1 MRSDSPWRIR
11 DFRTLFTSAT
21 LSHLGFNINYVAMP
35 LVAVV
40 ALGASPGQVG
50 VLAALSTSAFLLI
63 GLPAGAWVDRM
74 RQRRVLIVAE
84 LVRALLYLSVP
95 VAWWLDVLTLSQL
108 YAVVLLNSCAT
119 VFFDVASQSVL
130 PQVVGRESL
139 VPANAAVASLM
150 AAGNVVGRGAGGGL
164 VQILTAP
171 VAVLCTVVGYL
182 VSALC
187 LTRLRGISGAGSL
200 DQERSTGFLTQV
212 AQGVRHVLGGP
223 ELRALA
229 LTGALTNLGIQ
240 MINTMLPILFVREL
254 GLSPGAL
261 GLFLASGGLGMFLGA
276 RVTRPVAEF
285 FGYGRALAVVGLC
298 LSPAALL
305 IPLVGNGPW
314 LWLAAL
320 GWVLAMVKTGMDN
333 VLGVSLRQRL
343 TSYALLGRMNATFRF
358 LLTGAF
364 AIGGVLAG
372 LIGELAGGRAALW
385 AGAVI
390 LALAFVPV
398 MFSPVRVRRT
408 LPAQADLIPTR

>member
-21 LSHLGFNINYVAMP
+21 LSHLGFNINYVAIP

-63 GLPAGAWVDRM
+63 GLPAGAWVDRV

-108 YAVVLLNSCAT
+108 YGVVLLNSCAT

-130 PQVVGRESL
+130 PQVVSRESL
-139 VPANAAVASLM
+139 VPANAVVASLM

-164 VQILTAP
+164 VQVLTAP
-171 VAVLCTVVGYL
+171 VAVLCTVAGYL
-182 VSALC
+182 LSALC
-187 LTRLRGISGAGSL
+187 LTSLREAPSGSL
-200 DQERSTGFLTQV
+200 DQERSTGFLTQIG
-212 AQGVRHVLGGP
+212 QGVRHVLGGP

-364 AIGGVLAG
+364 AIGGVFAG
-372 LIGELAGGRAALW
+372 LIGEFAGGRAALW
-385 AGAVI
+385 TGGVI

-398 MFSPVRVRRT
+398 LFSPVRVRRA
-408 LPAQADLIPTR
+408 LPAQVDLVTTR